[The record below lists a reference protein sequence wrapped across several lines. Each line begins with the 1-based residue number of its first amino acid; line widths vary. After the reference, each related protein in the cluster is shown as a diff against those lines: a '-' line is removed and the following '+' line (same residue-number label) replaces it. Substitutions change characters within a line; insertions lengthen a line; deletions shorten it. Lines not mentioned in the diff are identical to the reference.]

1 MTRDFGG
8 DVYLEKN
15 EKREFGIGILR
26 GNLLI
31 LIVCRCIWMFSTL
44 IPRPYLSLYIREL
57 GGSSTMIGLV
67 NSLASVAGLFLYP
80 MGGYIAD
87 SRGRV
92 RLVGIATFGYA
103 LSMLPFAFA
112 PSWEWIAAA
121 AFLQGLL
128 LFYGPVLTA
137 IMGDSMPPG
146 QRGLGFALEVGIPG
160 ALGIL
165 SPYVGGYLVDSWGI
179 REAMRSLY
187 LVGFGAAVFV
197 ALLRLFKLKETMVVD
212 TKRVSIGDVPRLL
225 KESYLSVID
234 TMKWMPRELRS
245 LTILSLIHAFFIS
258 LAGPFW
264 VLFASDGLGLHAS
277 QWGILSLIAGG
288 VRMALAI
295 PAGRLMDRYGR
306 RKLMVPMMILT
317 PLIPLWFIFARGFMD
332 LVILMFVKAT
342 VNAFLLPGFMSLV
355 ADHTPRERRGRVLAA
370 IGAGRFQVDMTVT
383 RVGGGVLL
391 FIPATVA
398 AYVGGALYDTS
409 ITLPFLILTAGMI
422 LAAILAII
430 RMREPETIE
439 T

>member
-1 MTRDFGG
+1 
-8 DVYLEKN
+8 LEKS
-15 EKREFGIGILR
+15 EKREWGIGILR

-31 LIVCRCIWMFSTL
+31 LIVCRCIWMFSTS
-44 IPRPYLSLYIREL
+44 IPQPYLSLYIREL
-57 GGSSTMIGLV
+57 GGSSTVIGLV

-112 PSWEWIAAA
+112 QSWEWIAVA
-121 AFLQGLL
+121 AFLQGFL

-165 SPYVGGYLVDSWGI
+165 SPYVGGYLVDAWGI
-179 REAMRSLY
+179 REAMPFLY
-187 LVGFGAAVFV
+187 KVGFGAAVFV
-197 ALLRLFKLKETMVVD
+197 AILRLFTLKETMVVA
-212 TKRVSIGDVPRLL
+212 TKKVSIRDVPRLL

-234 TMKWMPRELRS
+234 TLKWMPKELKS
-245 LTILSLIHAFFIS
+245 LTYLSVIHAFFIS

-264 VLFASDGLGLHAS
+264 ILFFSDGLGLSAS
-277 QWGILSLIAGG
+277 QWGLLTLVAGG

-306 RKLMVPMMILT
+306 RRLMIPMMILI
-317 PLIPLWFIFARGFMD
+317 PLIPLWFIFARGFTD
-332 LVILMFVKAT
+332 LVILMVLKGT
-342 VNAFLLPGFMSLV
+342 INAFLLPGFMSLV
-355 ADHTPRERRGRVLAA
+355 ADFTPRERRGRVLAA
-370 IGAGRFQVDMTVT
+370 IGAGRFQLDMRVT

-391 FIPATVA
+391 FIPATIA
-398 AYVGGALYDTS
+398 ASVGGALYETN
-409 ITLPFLILTAGMI
+409 IMFPFFVISAGMI
-422 LAAILAII
+422 LAATLAII

-439 T
+439 V

>member
-1 MTRDFGG
+1 M
-8 DVYLEKN
+8 EKS
-15 EKREFGIGILR
+15 EKREWGIGILR

-31 LIVCRCIWMFSTL
+31 LIVSRCIWMISTSV
-44 IPRPYLSLYIREL
+44 PRPYLSLYIREL
-57 GGSSTMIGLV
+57 GGSSTIIGLV

-92 RLVGIATFGYA
+92 RLVGLATFGYA
-103 LSMLPFAFA
+103 VSFLPFAFA

-165 SPYVGGYLVDSWGI
+165 SPYIGGYLVDAWGI
-179 REAMRSLY
+179 REAMRFMY
-187 LVGFGAAVFV
+187 QVGFGAAVFV
-197 ALLRLFKLKETMVVD
+197 ALLRLFKLKETLVVD
-212 TKRVSIGDVPRLL
+212 TKRVSIGDVPRFL

-234 TMKWMPRELRS
+234 TLKWMPNELKN
-245 LTILSLIHAFFIS
+245 LTLLSIIHAFFIS

-264 VLFASDGLGLHAS
+264 ILFFSDGLSLSAS
-277 QWGILSLIAGG
+277 QWGLLTLVAGG

-295 PAGRLMDRYGR
+295 PAGKLMDRYGR
-306 RKLMVPMMILT
+306 RRLMIPMMIVT
-317 PLIPLWFIFARGFMD
+317 PLIPLWFMFARGFMD
-332 LVILMFVKAT
+332 LVILMMINGT
-342 VNAFLLPGFMSLV
+342 VNSFLLPGFMSLV
-355 ADHTPRERRGRVLAA
+355 ADYTPRERRGRVLAA
-370 IGAGRFQVDMTVT
+370 IGAGRFQLDMSVT

-391 FIPATVA
+391 FIPATIA
-398 AYVGGALYDTS
+398 SYVGGALYDTS
-409 ITLPFLILTAGMI
+409 ITFPFYVLIAGMT
-422 LAAILAII
+422 LATILAII
-430 RMREPETIE
+430 RMREPESIE
-439 T
+439 E

>member
-1 MTRDFGG
+1 
-8 DVYLEKN
+8 VLLILEKT

-31 LIVCRCIWMFSTL
+31 LIVCRCIWMFSTS

-57 GGSSTMIGLV
+57 GGSSAIIGLV

-92 RLVGIATFGYA
+92 RLVGLATFGYA

-121 AFLQGLL
+121 AFLQGFL

-165 SPYVGGYLVDSWGI
+165 SPYVGGYLVDLWGI
-179 REAMRSLY
+179 GEAMPFLY
-187 LVGFGAAVFV
+187 KIGFGAAVFV
-197 ALLRLFKLKETMVVD
+197 AMLRIFTLKETHVVARE
-212 TKRVSIGDVPRLL
+212 RVSVSDLPRML
-225 KESYLSVID
+225 KESYVSVID
-234 TMKWMPRELRS
+234 TVKWMPRNLKS
-245 LTILSLIHAFFIS
+245 LTYLSIIHAFFIS

-264 VLFASDGLGLHAS
+264 ILFFSDGLGLSAS
-277 QWGILSLIAGG
+277 QWGMLTLVAGG
-288 VRMALAI
+288 VRMVLAI

-306 RKLMVPMMILT
+306 RRLMIPMMILT
-317 PLIPLWFIFARGFMD
+317 PLIPLWFMYSRGFTD
-332 LVILMFVKAT
+332 LLILMVIKGSI
-342 VNAFLLPGFMSLV
+342 NAFLLPGFMSLV
-355 ADHTPRERRGRVLAA
+355 ADYTPRERRGRVLAA
-370 IGAGRFQVDMTVT
+370 IGAGRFQLDMRVT

-391 FIPATVA
+391 FIPATIA
-398 AYVGGALYDTS
+398 ASVGGVLYEAN
-409 ITLPFLILTAGMI
+409 IMFPFFVLTAGMT
-422 LAAILAII
+422 LAAILAIR

-439 T
+439 V